1 MAKKRNRDIFAGDVE
16 GIERMKNL
24 TVKGMD
30 SIFVKIAI
38 RNYSRKSESE
48 NGLTKRQLRLAY
60 ARLKS
65 LIQRPLN
72 KPPATYK

>member
-1 MAKKRNRDIFAGDVE
+1 
-16 GIERMKNL
+16 MKNL
-24 TVKGMD
+24 AVKGID

-48 NGLTKRQLRLAY
+48 NGLTKRQSRQVY